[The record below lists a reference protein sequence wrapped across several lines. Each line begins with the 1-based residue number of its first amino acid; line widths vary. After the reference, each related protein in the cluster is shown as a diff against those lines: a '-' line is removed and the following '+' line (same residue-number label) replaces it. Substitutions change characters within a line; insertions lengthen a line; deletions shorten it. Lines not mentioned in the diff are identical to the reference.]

1 MSGSIRILLVDD
13 HQIILDSL
21 GLLFDLMDGI
31 SLVATVN
38 DSRKVLD
45 VLAEKEV
52 DILIT
57 DMSMPYMNGI
67 ELSFQVKEKYPDL
80 KILMLTVND
89 QGDRIQDAFKA
100 GISGYVMKKAGR
112 VELENAIRTIAA
124 GQLHFSQEVMRTLLS
139 TKEGDDQFEKIKH
152 LTKRELEIIKLIV
165 REYSSAEIAEELFIS
180 QGTVETHR
188 HNIFKKLDVKNAIG
202 LVKFALKYKLI

>member
-1 MSGSIRILLVDD
+1 MSASIRILLVDD

-31 SLVATVN
+31 SLVATLN

-67 ELSFQVKEKYPDL
+67 ELSFQVKEKYPDM

>member
-1 MSGSIRILLVDD
+1 MSDSIRILLVDD

-21 GLLFDLMDGI
+21 GLLFDLMEGI
-31 SLVATVN
+31 TLIDTVN
-38 DSRKVLD
+38 DSRKVLEL
-45 VLAEKEV
+45 LAEKNV

-67 ELSFQVKEKYPDL
+67 ELSFQVKEKYPDM
-80 KILMLTVND
+80 KILMLIVND

-112 VELENAIRTIAA
+112 IELENAIRTIAA

-152 LTKRELEIIKLIV
+152 LTKREVEIIKLIV
-165 REYSSAEIAEELFIS
+165 REFSSAEIAEKLFIS

>member
-1 MSGSIRILLVDD
+1 MSESIRIMLVDD

-31 SLVATVN
+31 DLVATVN
-38 DSRKVLD
+38 DSRKVLE
-45 VLAEKEV
+45 LLGEKEV

-67 ELSFQVKEKYPDL
+67 ELSFQIKEKYPDM

>member
-1 MSGSIRILLVDD
+1 MSDSIRILLVDD

-21 GLLFDLMDGI
+21 SLLFDLMEGI
-31 SLVATVN
+31 TLVDAVN

-45 VLAEKEV
+45 ILEEKTV

-57 DMSMPYMNGI
+57 DLSMPYMNGI
-67 ELSFQVKEKYPDL
+67 ELSFQVKEKYPDM

-112 VELENAIRTIAA
+112 IELENAIRTIAA

-152 LTKRELEIIKLIV
+152 LTKREVEIIKLIV
-165 REYSSAEIAEELFIS
+165 REYSSAEIAEKLFIS

-188 HNIFKKLDVKNAIG
+188 HNIFKKLEVKNAIG

>member
-1 MSGSIRILLVDD
+1 MSDSIRILLVDD

-21 GLLFDLMDGI
+21 GLLFDLMEGI
-31 SLVATVN
+31 TLVDTVN
-38 DSRKVLD
+38 DSRKVLEL
-45 VLAEKEV
+45 LAEKNV

-67 ELSFQVKEKYPDL
+67 ELSFQVKEKYPDM

-112 VELENAIRTIAA
+112 IELENAIRTIAA

-152 LTKRELEIIKLIV
+152 LTKREVEIIKLIV
-165 REYSSAEIAEELFIS
+165 REFSSAEIAEKLFIS

>member
-1 MSGSIRILLVDD
+1 MSDSIRILLVDD

-21 GLLFDLMDGI
+21 SLLFDLMDGI
-31 SLVATVN
+31 TLVDTVN
-38 DSRKVLD
+38 DSRKVLQI
-45 VLAEKEV
+45 LEEKTI

-67 ELSFQVKEKYPDL
+67 ELSFQVKEKFPDM

-112 VELENAIRTIAA
+112 IELESAIRTIAA

-139 TKEGDDQFEKIKH
+139 SKEGDDQFEKIKH
-152 LTKRELEIIKLIV
+152 LTKREVEIIKLIV